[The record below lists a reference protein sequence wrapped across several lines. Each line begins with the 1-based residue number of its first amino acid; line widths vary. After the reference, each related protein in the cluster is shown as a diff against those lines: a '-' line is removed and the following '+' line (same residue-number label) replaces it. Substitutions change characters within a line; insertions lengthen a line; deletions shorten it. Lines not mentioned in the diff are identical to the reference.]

1 MQEAWALLAERGL
14 ADLSLSELGRR
25 LDTSAGHLSY
35 YFGSKSGL
43 LLELFR
49 WSEDELAEQREV
61 VLQSDDSA
69 EERLHRL
76 CTLNFPRAAGD
87 PRWLLWVELW
97 PRVMHEPALR
107 EAQLEYR
114 RGVAR
119 RDRPGARRADSG
131 RRPARATSDRPG
143 GRLERRP
150 TDGRPHAHPRSGMGA
165 REGSAARSHDLG
177 VLQELPGNP
186 PTPGAGPRLA
196 VEGPASFVGCVCGYQ
211 VSADCSDQGRA
222 LHWEVSGMYIGIGLG
237 TLIVIIIILALVL

>member
-43 LLELFR
+43 LLELLR

-107 EAQLEYR
+107 EAQLKFDEAWHSAIAQVLSDLTDDADLLAQR
-114 RGVAR
+114 VLALIDGLSVALLTG
-119 RDRPGARRADSG
+119 DTTLTAEQAW
-131 RRPARATSDRPG
+131 
-143 GRLERRP
+143 E
-150 TDGRPHAHPRSGMGA
+150 H
-165 REGSAARSHDLG
+165 
-177 VLQELPGNP
+177 V
-186 PTPGAGPRLA
+186 
-196 VEGPASFVGCVCGYQ
+196 
-211 VSADCSDQGRA
+211 RA
-222 LHWEVSGMYIGIGLG
+222 LLPAPERGGHPSGNE
-237 TLIVIIIILALVL
+237 